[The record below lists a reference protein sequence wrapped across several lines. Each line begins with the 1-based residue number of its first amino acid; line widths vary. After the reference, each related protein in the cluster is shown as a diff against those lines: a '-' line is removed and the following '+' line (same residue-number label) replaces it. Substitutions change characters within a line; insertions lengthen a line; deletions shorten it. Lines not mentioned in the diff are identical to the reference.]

1 MEVKIVRN
9 DKQKDRTFGSLFIN
23 DVKVC
28 DTLEPPYM
36 GTKQTDTVEE
46 IRATKNGNTAIPT
59 GKYIIDMNTESTK
72 FGGRDWSKKYKG
84 IVPWIRDVKGF
95 VRVLIHVGNYASQ
108 YGKSDTQGC
117 ILVGNRFNDTL
128 SCSTAMYYKIMDMY
142 FMKAKKAKETITLEI
157 V

>member
-1 MEVKIVRN
+1 MEVKIVRT
-9 DKQKDRTFGSLFIN
+9 DKQKDRTFGIMYIN

-36 GTKQTDTVEE
+36 GTKQTDTEEE
-46 IRATKNGNTAIPT
+46 IKAKKDGNTAIPT
-59 GKYIIDMNTESTK
+59 GKYVIDMNTESTK
-72 FGGRDWSKKYKG
+72 FGGREWSKKYKG
-84 IVPWIRDVKGF
+84 IVPWIRDVKAF
-95 VRVLIHVGNYASQ
+95 FRVLIHVGNYASQ

-117 ILVGNRFNDTL
+117 ILVGKRFNDML
-128 SCSTAMYYKIMDMY
+128 SCSSATYQKMMDVY